1 MTTKTFDLWQVYGAA
16 PVIWG
21 SVQDTTPLQY
31 VYKAAPFLQ
40 SIEPSAGAQGFV
52 YDALGRLILATFLPQ
67 GSTETYTY
75 DPAGNRISVVI
86 AAGPG
91 GL

>member
-1 MTTKTFDLWQVYGAA
+1 MTIKTFDLWQVYGAS

-21 SVQDTTPLQY
+21 SVQNTATLTFG
-31 VYKAAPFLQ
+31 YKGAPILQ
-40 SIEPSAGAQGFV
+40 SIEPGPSQAFV
-52 YDALGRLILATFLPQ
+52 YDALGRLVLAAFLPQ
-67 GSTETYTY
+67 GSTEAITY
-75 DPAGNRISVVI
+75 DAAGNRTSIVV